1 MERNSFNV
9 LFFLKKTKLLKN
21 GEASV
26 CMRITV
32 NRVRVETNIRKSINP
47 SLWNQAKECSR
58 GKDRKS
64 NDLNKF
70 IDEARI
76 RLYNVHQ
83 QLKEEGL
90 PITAEILRDKFFCLE
105 EKEEPKTLIA
115 VFQDHN
121 DRCLQLVGK
130 DFALITVR
138 RYESCKR
145 YLSELIK
152 LNYNQVDLPL
162 KDINGEFIRAFD
174 FYLKTEKDCAQNTV
188 IRYMKCLKKIT
199 NLSLANEWIVKDPF
213 MGIKFQ
219 EKEVNREFLTWDEL
233 QIVIN
238 KKFELPRIELVR
250 DIFIFCAF
258 SGLSFIDVKQLTSE
272 HIVKDKNGNY
282 WIRKAR
288 QKTKNMCNIPLL
300 EVPLFIIEK
309 YKGHPIC
316 EKQKVLLPVPCNQ
329 KMNSYLKEI
338 SDLCGIKKNLSTHSA
353 RHSYA
358 TSVCLAN
365 GVSIENVA
373 KMLGHS
379 DISMTKRYAR
389 VLDQSILSDMK
400 KVGSNL

>member
-1 MERNSFNV
+1 MLERNSFNV

-76 RLYNVHQ
+76 RLYNIHH

-105 EKEEPKTLIA
+105 EKEEPRTLIA
-115 VFQDHN
+115 VFQEHN
-121 DRCLQLVGK
+121 DRCMQLVGK

-145 YLSELIK
+145 YLAELIK
-152 LNYNQVDLPL
+152 LNYNQDDLPL

-174 FYLKTEKDCAQNTV
+174 FYLKTEKNCAQNTV
-188 IRYMKCLKKIT
+188 IRYIKRLKKIT

-213 MGIKFQ
+213 IGIKFQ
-219 EKEVNREFLTWDEL
+219 EKKVNREFLTWYEL

-250 DIFIFCAF
+250 DVFIFCGF

-282 WIRKAR
+282 WVPKAH
-288 QKTKNMCNIPLL
+288 QKTKICATYLC
-300 EVPLFIIEK
+300 
-309 YKGHPIC
+309 YKFLYPSS
-316 EKQKVLLPVPCNQ
+316 KV
-329 KMNSYLKEI
+329 
-338 SDLCGIKKNLSTHSA
+338 
-353 RHSYA
+353 RR
-358 TSVCLAN
+358 TSHL
-365 GVSIENVA
+365 
-373 KMLGHS
+373 
-379 DISMTKRYAR
+379 
-389 VLDQSILSDMK
+389 
-400 KVGSNL
+400 